1 MFIRET
7 FAERLR
13 GLLVERRC
21 SQVTLAKA
29 IGVSNATV
37 SDYLSLKKQ
46 PSIEN
51 MMRIAKYFDVS
62 LDYLVG
68 WAEE

>member
-1 MFIRET
+1 MFSREI

-13 GLLVERRC
+13 GLLIERRC
-21 SQVTLAKA
+21 TQAVLAIA
-29 IGVSNATV
+29 IGVSHPAI
-37 SDYLSLKKQ
+37 SGYLSLKKQ
-46 PSIEN
+46 PSFEN
-51 MMRIAKYFDVS
+51 MMRIAKYFGVS